1 MSPDVE
7 MIRDYVWCGGCA
19 GASDEGVGS
28 AVWLASA
35 VFTCNAAIP
44 RRLDKKTIA
53 PTGTQ

>member
-1 MSPDVE
+1 
-7 MIRDYVWCGGCA
+7 MIRDYVWCGGCPAA